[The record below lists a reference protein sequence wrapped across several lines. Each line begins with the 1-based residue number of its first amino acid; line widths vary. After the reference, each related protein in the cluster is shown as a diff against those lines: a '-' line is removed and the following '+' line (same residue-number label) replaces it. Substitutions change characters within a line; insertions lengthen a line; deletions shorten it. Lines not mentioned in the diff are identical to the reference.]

1 MPTAREVIEPY
12 VTSQSVMIQASMDAV
27 RNDSPDAIHATRVAT
42 RRLRSA
48 LATYAPL
55 WQHGH
60 GPLRR
65 ELRWYASELSRA
77 RDLEVVGE
85 WLARLCA
92 DPSVIAVGE
101 AAAAADEVY
110 RRVDV
115 DRTDALALLRRD
127 LDGARFAGL
136 AAQLPPKDWSALADV
151 PAELVLT
158 GLAAA
163 TALAVADEAATL
175 PDDESRPVA
184 LHELRK
190 SAKAARYAMDALGPK
205 ASAHSAIWK
214 QVTESL
220 GLAQD
225 ARVAR
230 TVLDELQA
238 DEPEH
243 GAVWRAVQA
252 LVDDAAAE
260 AEATG
265 LDLVQTATSLPHPDV
280 A

>member
-1 MPTAREVIEPY
+1 MPTAREVIDPY
-12 VTSQSVMIQASMDAV
+12 VTAQSATIRASLAAV
-27 RNDSPDAIHATRVAT
+27 QSDRPDAIHETRVAT

-60 GPLRR
+60 GALRR

-85 WLARLCA
+85 WLARLCT
-92 DPSVIAVGE
+92 DPSVVAVGD
-101 AAAAADEVY
+101 AAAAAAEVE
-110 RRVDV
+110 RRVDA

-127 LDGARFAGL
+127 LDGERFTAL
-136 AAQLPPKDWSALADV
+136 AAQLPPQDWSALAEV
-151 PAELVLT
+151 PAELVLA
-158 GLAAA
+158 GLASV
-163 TALAVADEAATL
+163 TALAVAHEAATL
-175 PDDESRPVA
+175 PDDASRAVA

-190 SAKAARYAMDALGPK
+190 SAKAARYAMDALGLK
-205 ASAHSAIWK
+205 ASAHAAIWK
-214 QVTESL
+214 QATESL

-225 ARVAR
+225 GWVAR

-238 DEPEH
+238 DDPEH
-243 GAVWRAVQA
+243 DAVWRVIRE
-252 LVDDAAAE
+252 LVDKAAAE

-265 LDLVQTATSLPHPDV
+265 LELVRTASSLSPP
-280 A
+280 AIA

>member
-1 MPTAREVIEPY
+1 MPTARAVIEPY
-12 VTSQSVMIQASMDAV
+12 VTAQSATIRASMDSV
-27 RNDSPDAIHATRVAT
+27 RSDSPDAIHATRVAT

-55 WQHGH
+55 WEHGH

-92 DPSVIAVGE
+92 DPSVVAVGD
-101 AAAAADEVY
+101 AAAAAAEVS
-110 RRVDV
+110 RRVDT
-115 DRTDALALLRRD
+115 DRRDALALIRRD
-127 LDGARFAGL
+127 LDGARFAELG
-136 AAQLPPKDWSALADV
+136 AQLPPQDWSALAEV
-151 PAELVLT
+151 PAQLVLT

-175 PDDESRPVA
+175 PDDGSRPVA

-225 ARVAR
+225 AWVAR
-230 TVLDELQA
+230 MVLDELQA

-243 GAVWRAVQA
+243 DAVWRAILE
-252 LVDDAAAE
+252 LVDGAAAE

-265 LDLVQTATSLPHPDV
+265 LDLVRTATSLPHPEV

>member
-1 MPTAREVIEPY
+1 MPTAREAIEPY
-12 VTSQSVMIQASMDAV
+12 VDAQSTMIRASMEAV
-27 RNDSPDAIHATRVAT
+27 RIDSPDAIHATRVAT

-60 GPLRR
+60 GRLRR

-92 DPSVIAVGE
+92 DPSVVAVGD
-101 AAAAADEVY
+101 AAAAAAEVS
-110 RRVDV
+110 RRVDA

-127 LDGARFAGL
+127 LDGARFAEL
-136 AAQLPPKDWSALADV
+136 AAQLPPQDWSGLADV

-175 PDDESRPVA
+175 PDDDSRPVA

-205 ASAHSAIWK
+205 ASAHSTIWK

-225 ARVAR
+225 AWVAR
-230 TVLDELQA
+230 MVLDELQA
-238 DEPEH
+238 DQPEH
-243 GAVWRAVQA
+243 EAVWHAVLA
-252 LVDDAAAE
+252 LVDNAAAE

-265 LDLVQTATSLPHPDV
+265 LELVRTATSLSPPEV